1 MKDYTTKE
9 PTDIMQTARELD
21 ELMKDFDWYEYN
33 DQEYDVQKAFEDLE
47 NDPYMVVHELINMI
61 RELWEHLED

>member
-1 MKDYTTKE
+1 
-9 PTDIMQTARELD
+9 MQTARELD

-47 NDPYMVVHELINMI
+47 NDPYMVVSELIRMV